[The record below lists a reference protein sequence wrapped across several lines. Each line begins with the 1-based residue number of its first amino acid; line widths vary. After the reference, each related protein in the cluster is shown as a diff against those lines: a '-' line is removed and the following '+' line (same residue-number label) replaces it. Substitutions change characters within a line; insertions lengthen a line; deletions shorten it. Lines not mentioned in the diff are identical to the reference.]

1 MSPLLRRVAICA
13 GLATAGLSTLSQAQ
27 STGVSTPSSRTQ
39 GRRGPPVAGGPVIQR
54 SPNGRYQL
62 TVTDTGIVLSGPH
75 GRVKITDSGIEVG
88 AVGSA
93 AVHIVT
99 EAASI
104 DLDAGG
110 SSIQAP
116 RVMLGC
122 PNGKPVAR
130 SGDAVDTESS
140 PPMVSQGSSVIFA
153 C

>member
-1 MSPLLRRVAICA
+1 MSLHRAAICV
-13 GLATAGLSTLSQAQ
+13 GLAIAALPALSQAQ
-27 STGVSTPSSRTQ
+27 STRTNPASQ
-39 GRRGPPVAGGPVIQR
+39 AARRAPPAAAGPIVQH

-62 TVTDTGIVLSGPH
+62 SVTDTGIVLSGPRA
-75 GRVKITDSGIEVG
+75 RVTITDSGVEI
-88 AVGSA
+88 GSLGNG

-99 EAASI
+99 DAASI
-104 DLDAGG
+104 TLDAGG

-140 PPMVSQGSSVIFA
+140 PPMIGQGSSVLFA